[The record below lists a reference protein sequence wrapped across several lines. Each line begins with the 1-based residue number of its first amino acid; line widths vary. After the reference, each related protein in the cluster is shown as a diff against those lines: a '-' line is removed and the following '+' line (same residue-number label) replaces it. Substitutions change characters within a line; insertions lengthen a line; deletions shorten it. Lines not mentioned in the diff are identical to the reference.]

1 MSHGICFH
9 SDSMSLALFLL
20 HSNSIKFSQ
29 FTVGKSSVKYRH
41 SVPLVVSGMNET
53 NVISSVCVSA
63 VYA

>member
-1 MSHGICFH
+1 MSHGIFFH
-9 SDSMSLALFLL
+9 SDSVSLALFLL